1 MDARASYTYKLFT
14 AFLAVYNLADR
25 MYFDNGGVSFPETGT
40 IRLPAQLDGGRRS
53 EVLMILEVSGIACA
67 YDGTDVLSDVTVRLV
82 ARGLHGG
89 GRAQRVGKS
98 TLIRALSRVLR
109 PRLGRRCSTAAIS
122 TRCPRAERPGDR
134 GAPQESSLEFEFSC
148 EEVVL
153 MGRAPHLGRFETES
167 ERDRAVVREAM
178 ERTST
183 WELRSRPIL
192 ELSGGERQRVLLAR
206 AFAQEPKVLLLDEPT
221 AHLDLAFQ
229 VQILRLVRELRD
241 EKKTAV
247 LASLHDLNLAAAYAD
262 RIVLLSKGK
271 IAAAGTPKDVLA
283 EPVLRP
289 VFGADVLVRSHPDT
303 GAPLVLVKT

>member
-1 MDARASYTYKLFT
+1 
-14 AFLAVYNLADR
+14 
-25 MYFDNGGVSFPETGT
+25 
-40 IRLPAQLDGGRRS
+40 
-53 EVLMILEVSGIACA
+53 MILEVSGIACA
-67 YDGTDVLSDVTVRLV
+67 YDGADVLSDVTMRLAPGDFMAV
-82 ARGLHGG
+82 AGPNGS
-89 GRAQRVGKS
+89 GKS

-109 PRLGRRCSTAAIS
+109 PRLGSALLEGRDLYGLPAREAAQSI
-122 TRCPRAERPGDR
+122 AVL
-134 GAPQESSLEFEFSC
+134 PQESTLEFEFTC

-167 ERDRAVVREAM
+167 ERDRTVVREAM
-178 ERTST
+178 ERTAT
-183 WELRSRPIL
+183 WELRRRVIL

-206 AFAQEPKVLLLDEPT
+206 AFAQEPKILLLDEPT

-241 EKKTAV
+241 EKKTSV

-271 IAAAGTPKDVLA
+271 IAAAGPPKDVLA
-283 EPVLRP
+283 ESVLRP
-289 VFGADVLVRSHPDT
+289 VFGDDVMVRAHPDT

>member
-1 MDARASYTYKLFT
+1 
-14 AFLAVYNLADR
+14 
-25 MYFDNGGVSFPETGT
+25 
-40 IRLPAQLDGGRRS
+40 
-53 EVLMILEVSGIACA
+53 MILEVSGIACA
-67 YDGTDVLSDVTVRLV
+67 YDGADVLSDVTVKLSPGDFTAV
-82 ARGLHGG
+82 AGPNGS
-89 GRAQRVGKS
+89 GKS

-109 PRLGRRCSTAAIS
+109 PRLGRALLEGQDLYALPARQSAQAI
-122 TRCPRAERPGDR
+122 AVL
-134 GAPQESSLEFEFSC
+134 PQESALEFEFSC
-148 EEVVL
+148 EEVVM

-178 ERTST
+178 ERTAT
-183 WELRSRPIL
+183 WDLRNRAIL

-221 AHLDLAFQ
+221 AHLDLTFQ

-247 LASLHDLNLAAAYAD
+247 LASLHDLNLVAAYAD

-271 IAAAGTPKDVLA
+271 IAAAGTPKEVLA
-283 EPVLRP
+283 ESVLRP
-289 VFGADVLVRSHPDT
+289 VFGNDVLVRVHPDT

>member
-1 MDARASYTYKLFT
+1 MIP
-14 AFLAVYNLADR
+14 
-25 MYFDNGGVSFPETGT
+25 G
-40 IRLPAQLDGGRRS
+40 
-53 EVLMILEVSGIACA
+53 MILEVSGISCG
-67 YDGTDVLSDVTVRLV
+67 YDGADVLSDVTLRLSPGDFMAV
-82 ARGLHGG
+82 AGPNGS
-89 GRAQRVGKS
+89 GKS

-109 PRLGRRCSTAAIS
+109 PRLGSALLDGRDLYAI
-122 TRCPRAERPGDR
+122 PARAS
-134 GAPQESSLEFEFSC
+134 AQAIAVLPQETSLDFEFSC

-153 MGRAPHLGRFETES
+153 MGRAPHLGRFESEG
-167 ERDRAVVREAM
+167 ERDRKVVQEAM

-183 WELRSRPIL
+183 WELRKRAVV

-206 AFAQEPKVLLLDEPT
+206 AFAQEPRILLLDEPT
-221 AHLDLAFQ
+221 AHLDLSFQ

-262 RIVLLSKGK
+262 RIVLLSRGR
-271 IAAAGTPKDVLA
+271 IAAAGTPREVLI

-289 VFGADVLVRSHPDT
+289 IFGPEVMVRTHPDS

>member
-1 MDARASYTYKLFT
+1 
-14 AFLAVYNLADR
+14 
-25 MYFDNGGVSFPETGT
+25 
-40 IRLPAQLDGGRRS
+40 
-53 EVLMILEVSGIACA
+53 MILEVSGIACA
-67 YDGTDVLSDVTVRLV
+67 YDGADVLSDVTMRLSPGDFTAV
-82 ARGLHGG
+82 AGT
-89 GRAQRVGKS
+89 QRVGE
-98 TLIRALSRVLR
+98 IDAHPGAEPGAAAAAGVGASRRRDLYGLPAREAARSIAVL
-109 PRLGRRCSTAAIS
+109 
-122 TRCPRAERPGDR
+122 
-134 GAPQESSLEFEFSC
+134 PQESTLEFEFTC

-183 WELRSRPIL
+183 WELRRRVIL

-206 AFAQEPKVLLLDEPT
+206 AFAQEPKILLLDEPT

-262 RIVLLSKGK
+262 RIVLLSRGK
-271 IAAAGTPKDVLA
+271 IAAAGPPKEVLA
-283 EPVLRP
+283 ESVLRP
-289 VFGADVLVRSHPDT
+289 VFGNDVMVRTHPDT

>member
-1 MDARASYTYKLFT
+1 
-14 AFLAVYNLADR
+14 
-25 MYFDNGGVSFPETGT
+25 
-40 IRLPAQLDGGRRS
+40 
-53 EVLMILEVSGIACA
+53 MILEVSGIACA
-67 YDGTDVLSDVTVRLV
+67 YDGTDVLSDVTVRLSPGDFV
-82 ARGLHGG
+82 AVAGPNGS
-89 GRAQRVGKS
+89 GKS

-109 PRLGRRCSTAAIS
+109 PRLGSALLDGDDLYAIPARRSAQAI
-122 TRCPRAERPGDR
+122 AVL
-134 GAPQESSLEFEFSC
+134 PQESSVEFEFTC

-167 ERDRAVVREAM
+167 DRDRKAVQEAM

-183 WELRSRPIL
+183 WELRKRAVL

-206 AFAQEPKVLLLDEPT
+206 AFAQEPRILLLDEPT
-221 AHLDLAFQ
+221 AHLDLSFQ
-229 VQILRLVRELRD
+229 VQILRLVRALRD

-271 IAAAGTPKDVLA
+271 IAAAGTPTEVLV

-289 VFGADVLVRSHPDT
+289 IFGTEVTVRPHPDT
-303 GAPLVLVKT
+303 GKPLVLVKT